1 MEFMPIR
8 PRPIVEWREDGTWK
22 LLRNFTLGDISV
34 PADFVFDGAS
44 VPRLLWP
51 YADQEGPAFGAAV
64 IHDYEYSTHPGTR
77 KEADDRFFD
86 NLRRY
91 GIRRSKAWVMWFA
104 VRSAGWASW

>member
-22 LLRNFTLGDISV
+22 LLRTFTLGDISV

-51 YADQEGPAFGAAV
+51 YAD
-64 IHDYEYSTHPGTR
+64 
-77 KEADDRFFD
+77 
-86 NLRRY
+86 
-91 GIRRSKAWVMWFA
+91 
-104 VRSAGWASW
+104 